1 MEDEFKEK
9 NISEFAGLKSKMY
22 ALANVDNEESK
33 RNQQKCC

>member
-1 MEDEFKEK
+1 MKDEFKEK
-9 NISEFAGLKSKMY
+9 ITSEFVGLKSKTY

>member
-1 MEDEFKEK
+1 MEDEFKDK